1 MRCLTS
7 DLTVSLRFTYAS
19 IVLADSKLLGHVGR
33 KSAVAY

>member
-1 MRCLTS
+1 MWCLAS

-33 KSAVAY
+33 EAAVAY